1 MFGLT
6 EFLIMSISYPESIG
20 SPVKKTHYYKIR
32 AAGLDDLDQLANI
45 LANSFYSQLGW
56 RRWIHPL
63 MKIGIYEDLKQRLR
77 SRSTHYACLTA
88 VRGAPSP
95 NADSRLTEIEGVIVG
110 TVELSTR
117 NNYLWRIRHPRQ
129 LYLSNLAVDA
139 NCRRQGVAKQL
150 LSACEQVA
158 FEWGFQELYLHVME
172 DNTGARRLYQKTG
185 YRLYQSEYGLATWL
199 WGKPKRLLMLKKVS
213 HRG

>member
-1 MFGLT
+1 
-6 EFLIMSISYPESIG
+6 MSISYPESIG
-20 SPVKKTHYYKIR
+20 SSVKKTTAYSIR
-32 AAGLDDLDQLANI
+32 AAGLDDLDRLADV
-45 LANSFYSQLGW
+45 LVDSFYSQLGW

-63 MKIGIYEDLKQRLR
+63 LKIGIYEDLKQRLR
-77 SRSTHYACLTA
+77 SRSTHYTCLTA
-88 VRGAPSP
+88 VRVAPQS
-95 NADSRLTEIEGVIVG
+95 AAHSVLKQIDEVIVG

-117 NNYLWRIRHPRQ
+117 NSYLWRIRHPRQ

-139 NCRRQGVAKQL
+139 NCRRQGVAQQL

-172 DNTGARRLYQKTG
+172 DNMEARRLYQKTG

-199 WGKPKRLLMLKKVS
+199 WGKPKRLLMLKKMPSRV
-213 HRG
+213 